1 MLRASGSTCAG
12 ILAPEGFS
20 VIVPPW
26 FLPTLSLDFKLE
38 LLAKDP
44 HSRSLIYSELG
55 RDVGWGWRLSEYN
68 TGARF
73 GSRVSRCE
81 QHSRIRGVR

>member
-1 MLRASGSTCAG
+1 MLRASGSTCEG

-26 FLPTLSLDFKLE
+26 FLQTLSLDFKLE

-55 RDVGWGWRLSEYN
+55 RDVGWGLE
-68 TGARF
+68 AV
-73 GSRVSRCE
+73 RV
-81 QHSRIRGVR
+81 QHGRALRQQGLPV